1 MQNFSKDKGVD
12 THLPMCRSSWA
23 PAGLERLNARH
34 MHCLV
39 SFLIFLPASGFNVYS
54 PGSLQRSRS
63 PSFLSSD
70 VVDVDFV
77 PVERDEDASSRKESQ
92 TIFPDEKSQNL
103 FDLSLESDPDFLN
116 TRIPFVD
123 CCGPSANGVNCID
136 VKLAFMAEL
145 DKVQYGIAIP
155 FDSAVALTFE
165 KEDGTVQYLA
175 PDLDENEELMEIMAC
190 QLKEHV
196 GEDLRLMRTPRVL
209 TVSGPL
215 DEYTKDWKTKLIPKP
230 IEPKALL
237 SRSDDADELADF
249 HKFMREEL
257 GEEEYLKT
265 LNETPNE
272 DEMNS
277 LLHLFEV
284 PGLGDKR
291 DDNKGI
297 EDMLRNLLSP
307 ELDFEEAKNELG
319 LANLEHEGVALKL
332 ISYVFASGKSYS
344 LVKLLNP
351 YAIVAKYV
359 TAGGDQNG
367 RFELL
372 TPAEEEIVLP
382 RLEQACKKDLELAGL
397 KL

>member
-1 MQNFSKDKGVD
+1 MDSVYTGHQPFI
-12 THLPMCRSSWA
+12 PMCRSSCG
-23 PAGLERLNARH
+23 PSGLERLNARH
-34 MHCLV
+34 MHCLM
-39 SFLIFLPASGFNVYS
+39 SCLILLPASGFNVHS

-63 PSFLSSD
+63 PSFLCAD
-70 VVDVDFV
+70 IVDVDFV
-77 PVERDEDASSRKESQ
+77 PVQRDEDASSRQGSQ
-92 TIFPDEKSQNL
+92 DNLSAEKSRNL
-103 FDLSLESDPDFLN
+103 FELSLESDPDFLE

-123 CCGPSANGVNCID
+123 GSGPTAKGFNCID
-136 VKLAFMAEL
+136 IKLAFMAEL

-165 KEDGTVQYLA
+165 KEDGTVQYLS
-175 PDLDENEELMEIMAC
+175 PDLDDNEELMEIMAV
-190 QLKEHV
+190 QLREHV

-215 DEYTKDWKTKLIPKP
+215 DDYTKDWKTKLIPKP
-230 IEPKALL
+230 IEPKELL
-237 SRSDDADELADF
+237 SRSNDADELADF
-249 HKFMREEL
+249 HKFMRDEL

-265 LNETPNE
+265 LNETPDE
-272 DEMNS
+272 DAMN

-284 PGLGDKR
+284 PGLGDKS
-291 DDNKGI
+291 DDDKGI
-297 EDMLRNLLSP
+297 QEMLRTLFSP

-319 LANLEHEGVALKL
+319 LINLEHEGVALKL

-359 TAGGDQNG
+359 IDGDQNG

>member
-1 MQNFSKDKGVD
+1 
-12 THLPMCRSSWA
+12 
-23 PAGLERLNARH
+23 

-39 SFLIFLPASGFNVYS
+39 SLLIFLPASGFNVYS
-54 PGSLQRSRS
+54 PSSLQRSRS
-63 PSFLSSD
+63 PTFLCAEF
-70 VVDVDFV
+70 VDVDFV
-77 PVERDEDASSRKESQ
+77 PVERDENASSRQDSQ
-92 TIFPDEKSQNL
+92 DFFPDEKSRNL

-123 CCGPSANGVNCID
+123 GSGRSENGVNCID

-165 KEDGTVQYLA
+165 KEDGTVQYLS
-175 PDLDENEELMEIMAC
+175 PDLDDNEELMEIMAV

-215 DEYTKDWKTKLIPKP
+215 AEYTKDWKTKLIPKP
-230 IEPKALL
+230 IEPKDLL

-257 GEEEYLKT
+257 GEEEYLKAI
-265 LNETPNE
+265 NETPDE

-284 PGLGDKR
+284 PGIGDKR
-291 DDNKGI
+291 DDDEGMQ
-297 EDMLRNLLSP
+297 DMLRNLFSP
-307 ELDFEEAKNELG
+307 QVDFEEAKNELG

-359 TAGGDQNG
+359 TDSGDQNG